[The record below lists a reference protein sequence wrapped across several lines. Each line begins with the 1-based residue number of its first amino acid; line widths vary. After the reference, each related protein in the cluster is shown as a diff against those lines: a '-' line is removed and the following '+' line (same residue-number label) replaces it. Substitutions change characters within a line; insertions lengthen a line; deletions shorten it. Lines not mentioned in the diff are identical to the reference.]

1 MSEISK
7 QALLVDNSQ
16 SFPNNNAGA
25 ITPSDLRA
33 FNVNMID
40 SLVDEIGYNQDSASW
55 NNSISNLNGF
65 TSSQQPTFNALNSF
79 TASQLNINTGV
90 NTFTQSAN
98 GRLNVLEVDTANL
111 EAFTSSINQIIVNGV
126 SIGTST
132 RLFFNGF
139 VSASIV
145 PNVDGDI
152 ASITVLSDPS
162 LTPTASFNQ
171 YTASTN
177 QELNTFSS
185 SQNSFNQSAT
195 ASIQQLLGF
204 SASLDATYAT
214 DAQLNFSSS
223 VLQANIDTKLNTA
236 SFNSFT
242 QSQQLLNGTYATTG
256 SNSFVG
262 NQNITG
268 SLYISSST
276 QRDVIIEGQLWVS
289 SSNMFASGSTVQ
301 PQINLSGPLGGTAGG
316 SRSGSVSI
324 TPGQVLFNRGTR
336 TAAIGNTVINVSDT
350 SIGTAGQSAAIYP
363 TGIDNGTLDGNEI
376 GLTINGGIL
385 GVTNFSGPSIW
396 IADNTLAYKAMF
408 GFQDT
413 TNYTDGRITAFTP
426 LVASNS
432 LIITGSVYG
441 NVSAS
446 SITAQTASI
455 DLSVANYFT
464 LTLSGSTNINVL
476 NPKPGVTATLV
487 INTSTSPSA
496 SFSSNVKQPSGSL
509 YVASPSGNIDIIS
522 FTAVDSNT
530 VYAFPAQSFV

>member
-25 ITPSDLRA
+25 ITPANLRA

-40 SLVDEIGYNQDSASW
+40 SLVDEIGYNVDSASW
-55 NNSISNLNGF
+55 NRSINALNTF

-79 TASQLNINTGV
+79 TASQLTINTGV
-90 NTFTQSAN
+90 NTFTQSAT
-98 GRLNVLEVDTANL
+98 GRLNNL
-111 EAFTSSINQIIVNGV
+111 ESTTSSLNAFSSSINQILVNGV

-132 RLFFNGF
+132 RFFFNGF

-145 PNVDGDI
+145 PNVDGAI

-162 LTPTASFNQ
+162 LVTTSSFNQ

-177 QELNTFSS
+177 QELNTFTASYNTFS
-185 SQNSFNQSAT
+185 ASQNSFNQSAT

-223 VLQANIDTKLNTA
+223 VLQANIDTKLNTS

-262 NQNITG
+262 NQTVNGVVSISGTATYDLDITGGFQATAASRVSGSNGIANITQTFISVTSG
-268 SLYISSST
+268 SGAGVASFTGARGYMQVTGDGNIISLYSRPSS
-276 QRDVIIEGQLWVS
+276 I
-289 SSNMFASGSTVQ
+289 
-301 PQINLSGPLGGTAGG
+301 GGFSDGAAGG
-316 SRSGSVSI
+316 GFAVRNTTSNYYPIQFQS
-324 TPGQVLFNRGTR
+324 
-336 TAAIGNTVINVSDT
+336 TAS
-350 SIGTAGQSAAIYP
+350 
-363 TGIDNGTLDGNEI
+363 
-376 GLTINGGIL
+376 
-385 GVTNFSGPSIW
+385 F
-396 IADNTLAYKAMF
+396 
-408 GFQDT
+408 
-413 TNYTDGRITAFTP
+413 TDGRVTFTTP
-426 LVASNS
+426 IIATNS
-432 LIITGSVYG
+432 LTITGSVYG

-446 SITAQTASI
+446 TITSQTASI
-455 DLSVANYFT
+455 DLSVSNYFT
-464 LTLSGSTNINVL
+464 LTLSGSTRINVT
-476 NPKPGVTATLV
+476 NPQPGVTATLV

-522 FTAVDSNT
+522 FTAVDSTT